1 MRITAGGAIIKSGRI
16 LLGLRAAQGSYYPG
30 FWDIFGGHCEAG
42 ETPEETLSRE
52 LYEELGILPEKVSF
66 LAVYDEP
73 QPELYGMGK
82 HYFFAVT
89 EWSGKPS
96 NLGSEHDEI
105 RWFTLSD
112 LEKVKLASE
121 EYREIFKPL
130 L

>member
-1 MRITAGGAIIKSGRI
+1 MRITAGGAIVKGERI
-16 LLGLRAAQGSYYPG
+16 LLGLRAAQGCYYSG
-30 FWDIFGGHCEAG
+30 CWDIFGGHCEAG

-52 LYEELGILPEKVSF
+52 LQEELGISPEKFSL
-66 LAVYDEP
+66 LALYDEP
-73 QPELYGMGK
+73 HPEIYGEGK

-89 EWSGKPS
+89 EWRGEPN